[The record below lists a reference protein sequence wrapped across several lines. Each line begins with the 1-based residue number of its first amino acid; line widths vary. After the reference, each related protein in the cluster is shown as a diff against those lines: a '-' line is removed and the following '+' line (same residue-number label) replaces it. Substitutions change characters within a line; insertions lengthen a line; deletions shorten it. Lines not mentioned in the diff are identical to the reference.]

1 MLSSC
6 ISSHVNDTINRTM
19 EFSRRRSRRRNCLA
33 QLIGRVVIKG
43 ARCLILASYVK
54 KSGRTKSRNF
64 DLNHAGNECDE

>member
-54 KSGRTKSRNF
+54 KSGRP
-64 DLNHAGNECDE
+64 DEVEEFRFEPGRKRM